1 MSNRIIFLALALG
14 SLCNAYSQSSDSTDE
29 DKKNHFKTGI
39 QYISNQSYAGR
50 TDSLKLPV
58 IIPYASFET
67 HIGFYVKTSGY
78 CNLSTNKK
86 SFDGISIEPG
96 YEFSKN
102 NWNGSI
108 SVIKNFI
115 SDSSN
120 LIIAPVKASLEFYLE
135 NDNKIVTPSVGAE
148 YIFSDEGN
156 DFIFYAGLAKVMN
169 LTSDD
174 KKLSA
179 TLEPAISVS
188 GGTQNFYY
196 SFLKNYANNGHG
208 KSRKNS
214 QSNNSSSVTEG
225 TKEQSEQFAIL
236 STGLELPIDLTRGK
250 FEWKTTPALES
261 PLNLANEGAEGA
273 QKEKPFFYV
282 SSELVYT
289 F

>member
-1 MSNRIIFLALALG
+1 MFIALTLATVQRVL
-14 SLCNAYSQSSDSTDE
+14 SQTTDSTD
-29 DKKNHFKTGI
+29 DDSKNHVKGGV

-58 IIPYASFET
+58 IIPSVNFET
-67 HIGFYVKTSGY
+67 HVGLYIKASGY
-78 CNLSTNKK
+78 VNLSPNNKG
-86 SFDGISIEPG
+86 FDGVSIEPG

-108 SVIKNFI
+108 SVIKYFI

-135 NDNKIVTPSVGAE
+135 NDNKILTPSLGAE
-148 YIFSDEGN
+148 YMFSDEGN
-156 DFIFYAGLAKVMN
+156 DFIFYGGVSKSIK
-169 LTSDD
+169 LTKDD
-174 KKLSA
+174 KKLTA
-179 TLEPAISVS
+179 TLEPAASVC

-196 SFLKNYANNGHG
+196 SFLKHYAKNGHA
-208 KSRKNS
+208 KNKGNR
-214 QSNNSSSVTEG
+214 QNNNSSSG
-225 TKEQSEQFAIL
+225 SDAAKEQSQQFAIL
-236 STGLELPIDLTRGK
+236 STGLELPIDLTKGK

-261 PLNLANEGAEGA
+261 PLNLANEGTTGA
-273 QKEKPFFYV
+273 QKEKPYFYV